1 MIKADLCWPLF
12 YKKIRVTNL
21 MMNKHLSGVGLG
33 LRREMFDELLPDIPA
48 SVDFWEVAPENW
60 IPLGGKYQKNLNQF
74 TSGSNFVSHGLSLSI
89 GSPEPLDIAF
99 VKDVK
104 MFLDRHQILYYSE
117 HLSYCSGQGHLY
129 DLMPIPFTEEAVT
142 HVVDR
147 VKQVQDIIERPL
159 LLENVSYYAAPGQ
172 EMTEQEFTLSVL
184 NESGCLLLLDVNN
197 IYVNSINH
205 NYDAEKFLSAMPSGK
220 IVYGHIAG
228 HYDEADDLKIDT
240 HGSDVIEPVWQLLKK
255 AYEIHG
261 VFPTLLERDF
271 NIPPI
276 SELLI
281 EMEKIRTIQKH
292 VQHQMSAKQ
301 PRKFRA

>member
-1 MIKADLCWPLF
+1 MI
-12 YKKIRVTNL
+12 
-21 MMNKHLSGVGLG
+21 NKHLSGVGLG
-33 LRREMFDELLPDIPA
+33 LRREMLNELLPDIPS

-74 TSGSNFVSHGLSLSI
+74 TSACNFVSHGLSLSI
-89 GSPEPLDIAF
+89 GGPDTLDINF
-99 VKDVK
+99 VKKVK
-104 MFLDRHQILYYSE
+104 AFLDRHHILYYSE

-129 DLMPIPFTEEAVT
+129 DLMPIPFTEEAVK
-142 HVVDR
+142 HVVER

-172 EMTEQEFTLSVL
+172 EMSEEEFTLSVL
-184 NESGCLLLLDVNN
+184 NESGCLMLLDVNN

-205 NYDAEKFLSAMPSGK
+205 GYDAEAFLAAMPSGK

-240 HGSDVIEPVWQLLKK
+240 HGADVIEPVWQLLKK

-276 SELLI
+276 NELLL
-281 EMEKIRTIQKH
+281 EMEKIRTIQQQ
-292 VQHQMSAKQ
+292 VSAQHTKQYSA
-301 PRKFRA
+301 

>member
-1 MIKADLCWPLF
+1 MK
-12 YKKIRVTNL
+12 T
-21 MMNKHLSGVGLG
+21 KHLSGVGLG
-33 LRREMFDELLPDIPA
+33 LRREMLNELLPDIPA

-74 TSGSNFVSHGLSLSI
+74 TSACNFVSHGLSLSI
-89 GSPEPLDIAF
+89 GSPEPLDVNF
-99 VKDVK
+99 VKSVK
-104 MFLDRHQILYYSE
+104 GFLDQHDILYYSE
-117 HLSYCSGQGHLY
+117 HLSYCSGEGHMY
-129 DLMPIPFTEEAVT
+129 DLMPIPFTEEAVK
-142 HVVDR
+142 HVVER
-147 VKQVQDIIERPL
+147 IKHVQDIIERPL

-184 NESGCLLLLDVNN
+184 NESGCLMLLDVNN

-205 NYDAEKFLSAMPSGK
+205 GYDPEAFLAAMPTGK

-240 HGSDVIEPVWQLLKK
+240 HGADVIEPVWQLLKK

-276 SELLI
+276 NELLL
-281 EMEKIRTIQKH
+281 EMEKIRIIQKQ
-292 VQHQMSAKQ
+292 VKQQQKSSKQ
-301 PRKFRA
+301 PKIISA

>member
-1 MIKADLCWPLF
+1 M
-12 YKKIRVTNL
+12 TS
-21 MMNKHLSGVGLG
+21 KHLSGVGLG
-33 LRREMFDELLPDIPA
+33 LRRDMLDELLPDIPP

-60 IPLGGKYQKNLNQF
+60 IPIGGKYQKNLNQF
-74 TSGSNFVSHGLSLSI
+74 TSACNFVSHGLSLSI
-89 GSPEPLDIAF
+89 GSPEPIDVNF
-99 VKDVK
+99 VKNVK
-104 MFLDRHQILYYSE
+104 TFLDKHQILYYSE

-129 DLMPIPFTEEAVT
+129 DLMPIPFTQEAVK
-142 HVVDR
+142 HVVER

-172 EMTEQEFTLSVL
+172 EMSEQEFTLSVL
-184 NESGCLLLLDVNN
+184 NESGCLMLLDVNN

-205 NYDAEKFLSAMPSGK
+205 GYDAQAFLAAMPTGK

-240 HGSDVIEPVWQLLKK
+240 HGADIIEPVWQLLRT

-276 SELLI
+276 NELLL
-281 EMEKIRTIQKH
+281 EMEKIRTIQLQ
-292 VQHQMSAKQ
+292 VPQQVNTQQPKQ
-301 PRKFRA
+301 FRA

>member
-1 MIKADLCWPLF
+1 
-12 YKKIRVTNL
+12 
-21 MMNKHLSGVGLG
+21 MNKHLSGVGLG
-33 LRREMFDELLPDIPA
+33 LRREMLDELLPNIPT

-74 TSGSNFVSHGLSLSI
+74 TSAYNFVSHGLSLSI
-89 GSPEPLDIAF
+89 GSPEPLDINF
-99 VKDVK
+99 VKEVK
-104 MFLDRHQILYYSE
+104 AFLDRHHVLYYSE

-129 DLMPIPFTEEAVT
+129 DLMPIPFTEEAVKY
-142 HVVDR
+142 VVER

-184 NESGCLLLLDVNN
+184 NESGCLMLLDVNN

-205 NYDAEKFLSAMPSGK
+205 NYDAEDFLSAMPSGK

-240 HGSDVIEPVWQLLKK
+240 HGSDVIEPVWRLLKK

-281 EMEKIRTIQKH
+281 EMEKIRTIQLQ
-292 VQHQMSAKQ
+292 VQQQESGKQ
-301 PRKFRA
+301 PTLFRA